1 MSVVLIIDNDSKITE
16 QEKGYLE
23 LAGLDVIIEQ
33 DGLKGIKIALD
44 EDIDLVITDIELPG
58 ADGFTICSEIL
69 KVKDIPVV
77 FITERNDDIDK
88 VKALTLGAEDYIVK
102 PFSPA
107 ELVARVNAHI
117 MRYRRL
123 IRGRMNDNDIIETG
137 DLKIDKTARR
147 VFLKKTEKP
156 FTNKEFDLLL
166 FLASNPNRVFSK
178 DELFR
183 NIWNLESVGGNATV
197 TVHIKKIR
205 EKIEENTG
213 NPKYIETIWGVGY
226 RFRAD

>member
-1 MSVVLIIDNDSKITE
+1 MSEVLIIDNDSKITE

-23 LAGLDVIIEQ
+23 LAGLNVIIEE
-33 DGLKGIKIALD
+33 DGLKGIEIALNK
-44 EDIDLVITDIELPG
+44 DIALVITDIELPG
-58 ADGFTICSEIL
+58 ADGFTVCSEIL

-77 FITERNDDIDK
+77 FVTERNDDIDK

-102 PFSPA
+102 PFSPP

-123 IRGRMNDNDIIETG
+123 IGSRKGVNDIIESG
-137 DLKIDKTARR
+137 DLKIDKTARL
-147 VFLKKTEKP
+147 VFLKNIEKP

-205 EKIEENTG
+205 EKIEEDTG